1 MLTGVDLSTLSFAEP
16 LYLWLLPVPAML
28 LVLWLWQVGRRRL
41 DARRCARDRVL
52 PWRER
57 FTLAGDLAFWLCVIV
72 AASLCSV
79 ALARPQARVSA
90 AIRAG
95 ADIVILQDGSAS
107 MWVRD
112 VMPDR
117 WQRSMRFIRAFA
129 EALSWKGDRVALAIF
144 AHLASP
150 QTRLTNDPNALFFF
164 LDHLSERSPF
174 RLEDDPTWDTNI
186 EEGLYWGLK
195 LVETDEE
202 LFGKTTNA
210 KAFVVISD
218 GQSWSGNVAN
228 AVAMAR
234 KRQMT
239 VYVGGVGTTTGGLIP
254 EPVLHQDGVPHPPIW
269 AVLDRDSLR
278 EIARSG
284 GGEYFEIGQEPD
296 RDVAFKIILDVR
308 RRAKVSQTVDSY
320 EDFYWRFLFAA
331 GIFLCLGTCLLKRS
345 TELWWQAAAALVA
358 VALLADTIR

>member
-1 MLTGVDLSTLSFAEP
+1 MVTGVDLGTLSFAEP
-16 LYLWLLPVPAML
+16 LYLWLLIVPAVL
-28 LVLWLWQVGRRRL
+28 LVLWLWQVWRHRL
-41 DARRCARDRVL
+41 DARRSAYLRVL
-52 PWRER
+52 PLRER
-57 FTLAGDLAFWLCVIV
+57 FTLAGDLAFWLCVIA
-72 AASLCSV
+72 AASLCII

-90 AIRAG
+90 VTTGG

-107 MWVRD
+107 MWTRD
-112 VMPDR
+112 VTPDR
-117 WQRSMRFIRAFA
+117 WQRSVQFIRAFA

-164 LDHLSERSPF
+164 LDHLSEHSPF

-202 LFGKTTNA
+202 LFGKTANA

-218 GQSWSGNVAN
+218 GQSWSGNVAS
-228 AVAMAR
+228 ALAMAR
-234 KRQMT
+234 KRQAP
-239 VYVGGVGTTTGGLIP
+239 VYVVGVGTTTGGLIP
-254 EPVLHQDGVPHPPIW
+254 ETVRQEGGEPRSPIR

-278 EIARSG
+278 EIARAGS
-284 GGEYFEIGQEPD
+284 GEYFEIGQDLD
-296 RDVAFKIILDVR
+296 RDIAFKIILDVR
-308 RRAKVSQTVDSY
+308 RRANVSQEVDTY

-331 GIFLCLGTCLLKRS
+331 GIFLCLGTFLVRTS
-345 TELWWQAAAALVA
+345 TELWWQAAAALA
-358 VALLADTIR
+358 AAAMLAGTIR

>member
-1 MLTGVDLSTLSFAEP
+1 MLTGVDLGTLSFAEP

-28 LVLWLWQVGRRRL
+28 FVLWLWQVWRRRL
-41 DARRCARDRVL
+41 DALRCARERML
-52 PWRER
+52 PIRER

-72 AASLCSV
+72 AASLCIV

-90 AIRAG
+90 VTTGG

-107 MWVRD
+107 MWARD
-112 VMPDR
+112 VTPDR
-117 WQRSMRFIRAFA
+117 WQRSVQFIRAFA

-174 RLEDDPTWDTNI
+174 RLEDDPTWDTNT

-195 LVETDEE
+195 LIETDEQ
-202 LFGKTTNA
+202 LFGKTTNS

-218 GQSWSGNVAN
+218 GQSWSGNVAR
-228 AVAMAR
+228 AIALAR
-234 KRQMT
+234 QRQT
-239 VYVGGVGTTTGGLIP
+239 PVYVIGVGTTTGGLIP
-254 EPVLHQDGVPHPPIW
+254 EPPNSQGGEPHPPIR

-278 EIARSG
+278 AIARAG
-284 GGEYFEIGQEPD
+284 GGEYFEIGQDPD
-296 RDVAFKIILDVR
+296 RDIAFKIILDVR
-308 RRAKVSQTVDSY
+308 RRSNVSQEVDRY
-320 EDFYWRFLFAA
+320 EDLYWRFLFAA
-331 GIFLCLGTCLLKRS
+331 GIFLCLGTFLLKRS

-358 VALLADTIR
+358 MALLADAVR

>member
-1 MLTGVDLSTLSFAEP
+1 MLSGVDLGTLTFVEP
-16 LYLWLLPVPAML
+16 VYLWLLLVPAML
-28 LVLWLWQVGRRRL
+28 SVLWLWQVWRRRL
-41 DARRCARDRVL
+41 DARRSARHRVL
-52 PWRER
+52 PLRER

-72 AASLCSV
+72 AASLCII

-90 AIRAG
+90 MITGG

-107 MWVRD
+107 MWARD
-112 VMPDR
+112 VTPDR
-117 WQRSMRFIRAFA
+117 WQRSVQFIRAFA
-129 EALSWKGDRVALAIF
+129 EGLSWKGDRVALAVF

-202 LFGKTTNA
+202 LFGKTANA

-228 AVAMAR
+228 ALAMAR
-234 KRQMT
+234 KRQAA
-239 VYVGGVGTTTGGLIP
+239 VYVVGVGTTTGGLIP
-254 EPVLHQDGVPHPPIW
+254 EPVRYEGGEAHPPIR

-278 EIARSG
+278 EIARAG
-284 GGEYFEIGQEPD
+284 GGEYFEIGQDAD
-296 RDVAFKIILDVR
+296 RDVAFKIIRDVR
-308 RRAKVSQTVDSY
+308 RRAKVSQEVDSY
-320 EDFYWRFLFAA
+320 EDFYWRFLFDA
-331 GIFLCLGTCLLKRS
+331 GILLCFATFLLKKS

-358 VALLADTIR
+358 VAIVANAIR